1 MHIGISNYPQLKL
14 VECGRANGAYTPK
27 ASAALATRLLSLSIR
42 RILAILSYPLSNSL
56 ASFFLALKLLKL
68 KTSPPPNEA
77 GRSG

>member
-14 VECGRANGAYTPK
+14 VECGLANGAYAPK

-56 ASFFLALKLLKL
+56 ASFFLGGRAAALRRAAVHDYIL
-68 KTSPPPNEA
+68 
-77 GRSG
+77 